1 MYLRVIFMRSN
12 TAYFNIKQDGICDT
26 SKPLIIESCGN
37 FRIIKKGDRVTDRPY
52 GRSDYQMLYISSGSA
67 HFYFDK
73 KDNVLSAGSM
83 VIYRP
88 YEMQKYRYSAIDHP
102 DAYWVHFTGSDVEEI
117 LEKYHIVKGQNIYYI
132 GNLHEYSW
140 IFRQMI
146 HELQLKALNFEE
158 ILNNYLNQIF
168 LLISRQI
175 SKNLK
180 SSNFIQDEIEYATN
194 YFNEHYND
202 NIVIEDYAQSRG
214 ISACWFIKNFKLQ
227 TKTTPN
233 QYILQIRLINAQS
246 LLENTNYNVGEIAK
260 MVGYDNQL
268 YFSRIFKSHTGLS
281 PLEFRRRALTHN
293 RKSMEEI

>member
-1 MYLRVIFMRSN
+1 MRSN
-12 TAYFNIKQDGICDT
+12 TAYFNIKQDGVCDL

-37 FRIIKKGDRVTDRPY
+37 FRIIKTGDRITDRPY
-52 GRSDYQMLYISSGSA
+52 GRQDYQLLYIASGKA

-73 KDNVLSAGSM
+73 KDNILTPGMM

-88 YEMQKYRYSAIDHP
+88 NEPQKYRYSAVDHP
-102 DAYWVHFTGSDVEEI
+102 DAYWVHFTGSDVENI
-117 LEKYHIVKGQNIYYI
+117 LDSYGIKKDQNIYYI

-146 HELQLKALNFEE
+146 HELQLKALNFEA

-175 SKNLK
+175 NKNSI

-194 YFNEHYND
+194 YFNEHYNTD
-202 NIVIEDYAQSRG
+202 IVIESYAKQRG
-214 ISACWFIKNFKLQ
+214 ISPCWFIKNFKLQ

-233 QYILQIRLINAQS
+233 QYILSIRLINAQS
-246 LLENTNYNVGEIAK
+246 LLENTSYTVGEIAK
-260 MVGYDNQL
+260 LVGYDNQL
-268 YFSRIFKSHTGLS
+268 YFSRIFKNHTGFS
-281 PLEFRRRALTHN
+281 PLEFRRRALSHN
-293 RKSMEEI
+293 IKGIN